1 MTHPINS
8 PLSQPAVVAVVGTLN
23 VDFIW
28 QVPELPRPG
37 HTVLATGAQREF
49 GGKGANQAV
58 AAARHG
64 ARVSMIGTVGDDA
77 EGRLYREHLHHEGID
92 PAGVATVPGV
102 PTGSAQVVVN
112 AAAENLI
119 VVHAGAN
126 GRLDAAA
133 VTAALDRMLPRPGAV
148 VTQLE
153 SPLVAAVAALR
164 WAAQHRVRSI
174 LNASPVRADFPWG
187 VQPLDVVVLNEHE
200 CAACFGHTPDAL
212 TGLTGDA
219 RQTLL
224 ATKGVRHLVVTQ
236 GSEPTLR
243 FSAAETQSVP
253 THPVQPRDTVGAGDT
268 FAGVLATRLAEGSD
282 WDETLRHANVAA
294 ALSTLAPGAQA
305 AMPARAVVEAAS
317 RQRPDPRGGS
327 HT

>member
-1 MTHPINS
+1 MTTPAIS
-8 PLSQPAVVAVVGTLN
+8 PLPPPAIVAVVGTLN

-64 ARVSMIGTVGDDA
+64 ARVSMIGNVGDDA
-77 EGRLYREHLHHEGID
+77 EGGHYRKHLQHEGID
-92 PAGVATVPGV
+92 PAGVAPVPGV

-133 VTAALDRMLPRPGAV
+133 VTTALDRMRPPPDVV

-153 SPLVAAVAALR
+153 SPLAAAIAALR
-164 WAAQHRVRSI
+164 WTAQHGVRSV
-174 LNASPVRADFPWG
+174 LNASPVREDFPWG
-187 VQPLDVVVLNEHE
+187 RQPLDVVVVNEHE
-200 CAACFGHTPDAL
+200 CAACFGHAPGEL
-212 TGLTGDA
+212 TGLAAAA
-219 RQTLL
+219 RAALL
-224 ATKGVRHLVVTQ
+224 RTRGVRHLIVTQ
-236 GSEPTLR
+236 GSEPTLL
-243 FSAAETQSVP
+243 FSESEMLSVP
-253 THPVQPRDTVGAGDT
+253 THAVQPRDTVGAGDT
-268 FAGVLATRLAEGSD
+268 FAGVLATRLAEGAG
-282 WDETLRHANVAA
+282 WNETLRHANVAA
-294 ALSTLAPGAQA
+294 ALSTLAPGAQT
-305 AMPARAVVEAAS
+305 AMPTRAVVES
-317 RQRPDPRGGS
+317 VVRQPA
-327 HT
+327 